1 MLILL
6 LEESISIT
14 GTAAIT
20 SLSDVISAAGTE
32 TITGTAAVTTTADVA
47 AAAGTETI
55 TGTAAALTLD
65 DIAYGVEDGV
75 ALARRL
81 GSLGAIRQPQ
91 RNEPAT
97 HISVA
102 QT

>member
-47 AAAGTETI
+47 AAAGTDR
-55 TGTAAALTLD
+55 GD
-65 DIAYGVEDGV
+65 HVPSPV
-75 ALARRL
+75 ATPPMGPDRE
-81 GSLGAIRQPQ
+81 GSP
-91 RNEPAT
+91 
-97 HISVA
+97 
-102 QT
+102 